1 MIKNMRKLLSLMSI
15 LGFSTVTVTNVVA
28 CTSADTSIKH
38 ETKKNGLTWYPPDN
52 MENIIKDINNTII
65 PKNGWVAD
73 GNYEIPISMKDL
85 IQKEY
90 DKYFTGKEG
99 TLKPIKTVAKDEN
112 IVDSFQ
118 DIYTNSSNTEQIYQ
132 TQSQSKTITNTNTF
146 SWKTLEKIGVKVKAE
161 FKIPWVGKSDVETSA
176 EFGSEQQGTKT
187 TTDSE
192 TLTNTSQSFKLKS
205 HSIGTVLYTIKQ
217 GTYHNEG
224 KISYPVNLTDTI
236 SSSYYWSQTGQ
247 WSKSEYT
254 IKDLI
259 KLLVD
264 NGYKEQLK
272 IGSNTYSIISTDNP
286 DNPKT
291 VFFNSIVTIEMFFSI
306 AI

>member
-1 MIKNMRKLLSLMSI
+1 MSI

-132 TQSQSKTITNTNTF
+132 TQSQSKTITNTNTG
-146 SWKTLEKIGVKVKAE
+146 WVTLY
-161 FKIPWVGKSDVETSA
+161 W
-176 EFGSEQQGTKT
+176 
-187 TTDSE
+187 
-192 TLTNTSQSFKLKS
+192 TLIT
-205 HSIGTVLYTIKQ
+205 
-217 GTYHNEG
+217 
-224 KISYPVNLTDTI
+224 
-236 SSSYYWSQTGQ
+236 
-247 WSKSEYT
+247 
-254 IKDLI
+254 
-259 KLLVD
+259 
-264 NGYKEQLK
+264 
-272 IGSNTYSIISTDNP
+272 
-286 DNPKT
+286 
-291 VFFNSIVTIEMFFSI
+291 
-306 AI
+306 